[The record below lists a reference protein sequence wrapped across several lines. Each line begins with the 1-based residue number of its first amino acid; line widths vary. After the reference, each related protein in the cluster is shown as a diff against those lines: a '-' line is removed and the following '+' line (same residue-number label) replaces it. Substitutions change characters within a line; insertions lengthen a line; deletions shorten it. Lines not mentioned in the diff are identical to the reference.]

1 MFGKKKSVAG
11 LDIGSSSIKMVE
23 LEGKLNNL
31 NLVSLGFE
39 NLPGDTIIDGQ
50 IMELNVVSDVIQSV
64 CTNHQVNADNV
75 VTGVSGHSVIL
86 KNIVLPPMSHEE
98 LEESIDWHAE
108 EHIPYDLADVSLDY
122 QVTAETADSTHVL
135 IAACK
140 RERIDNIKQAIQLAG
155 KTPVVIDV
163 DTFALQNCYEVN
175 YNPTDDDVVTLLNIG
190 ASTMNVNIVK
200 GTRSLFTRDITV
212 GGSQFTDVLQ
222 RSLGLN
228 FQQAEAVKRGVA
240 GRGRRHRRK
249 IHRAADEQRD
259 RDRRD
264 GDPKDFRFLSCDDRG
279 QLRRVVQKILISGGG
294 SKLAGLAQELSERLE
309 LPVEVLEP
317 VPQYQSRRQEIR
329 PGLSQRDRAGNGG
342 CRRIGRKGSVNKMIK
357 INLLNSVTERQSG
370 TVAAVDRKISS
381 PASRFLLMSVVVER
395 YARRR
400 HRLGRYQH
408 ADGKDRGRTRA

>member
-1 MFGKKKSVAG
+1 MFGKKKSIAG

-23 LEGKLNNL
+23 LDGKLSSL

-64 CTNHQVNADNV
+64 CNNHQVMATNV

-86 KNIVLPPMSHEE
+86 KNIVLPWMTREE

-122 QVTAETADSTHVL
+122 QVTAQTAELTHVL

-140 RERIDNIKQAIQLAG
+140 RERIDNIRQAIQLAG

-175 YNPTDDDVVTLLNIG
+175 YNPTEDQVVTLLNIG

-212 GGSQFTDVLQ
+212 GGSQFTDMLQ

-228 FQQAEAVKRGVA
+228 FQQAEAVKRGVVDA
-240 GRGRRHRRK
+240 VDGLEEK
-249 IHRAADEQRD
+249 SIQPLMSNVTEIVAMEIQKTFDFYRATTQD
-259 RDRRD
+259 RETI
-264 GDPKDFRFLSCDDRG
+264 
-279 QLRRVVQKILISGGG
+279 VQKILISGGG
-294 SKLAGLAQELSERLE
+294 SKLVGLAAELSQRLE
-309 LPVEVLEP
+309 LPVEVLDPFRNINVDTKKFDPDYLREI
-317 VPQYQSRRQEIR
+317 VPEMAVAV
-329 PGLSQRDRAGNGG
+329 GL
-342 CRRIGRKGSVNKMIK
+342 
-357 INLLNSVTERQSG
+357 
-370 TVAAVDRKISS
+370 AV
-381 PASRFLLMSVVVER
+381 
-395 YARRR
+395 
-400 HRLGRYQH
+400 
-408 ADGKDRGRTRA
+408 RGV

>member
-1 MFGKKKSVAG
+1 
-11 LDIGSSSIKMVE
+11 MVE
-23 LEGKLNNL
+23 LEGKLNSL

-50 IMELNVVSDVIQSV
+50 IMELNVVSDVIRSV
-64 CTNHQVNADNV
+64 CANHDVKSDNV

-86 KNIVLPPMSHEE
+86 KNIVLPSMSKEE

-140 RERIDNIKQAIQLAG
+140 SERIDNIKQAIQLAG
-155 KTPVVIDV
+155 KTAVVIDV

-175 YNPTDDDVVTLLNIG
+175 YNPTDKDVVTLLNIG

-200 GTRSLFTRDITV
+200 GTHSLFTRDITV

-240 GRGRRHRRK
+240 DAVDGIEEK
-249 IHRAADEQRD
+249 SIEPLMNNVTEIVAMEIQKTFDFYRATTEDNETQ
-259 RDRRD
+259 
-264 GDPKDFRFLSCDDRG
+264 
-279 QLRRVVQKILISGGG
+279 VQKILISGGG
-294 SKLAGLAQELSERLE
+294 SKLAGLAHELSERLE
-309 LPVEVLEP
+309 LPVEILNPFRNIKVDNKKFDPEYLSEI
-317 VPQYQSRRQEIR
+317 VPEMAVAV
-329 PGLSQRDRAGNGG
+329 GL
-342 CRRIGRKGSVNKMIK
+342 
-357 INLLNSVTERQSG
+357 
-370 TVAAVDRKISS
+370 AV
-381 PASRFLLMSVVVER
+381 
-395 YARRR
+395 
-400 HRLGRYQH
+400 
-408 ADGKDRGRTRA
+408 RGV